1 MFAAIAS
8 ARDQII
14 GVRRSS
20 PAVLTFER
28 LPGQTS
34 RRDVPLPVSQVV
46 YPRVAIAGGVA
57 VCACYAEPGDL
68 LWLANDA
75 GVVRA
80 LDVQVGAGAAIAI
93 RQTPLAPTAVD
104 VAVVLRGGAKW
115 QMLTVDAA
123 TLSVILNWAAVP
135 VPLPDGTT
143 SGGFLEWPDGADEPT
158 WTDPARFSTV
168 GGRRIV
174 YPLRRGDWTIGQDG
188 EGPERVLA
196 YHHPTASWW
205 IAYDGIT
212 QHAPQAAAS
221 LDGSCI
227 VGITTGAGRYVHSR
241 EFVRLTDTDE
251 PAGVVASFALAPKPV
266 RVQVFG
272 GAGFRMNCG
281 PQHDDLS
288 VPHTGVFC
296 TLGPDDVARKLA
308 DARGLGVPLY
318 AYVDGRVYPP
328 EFVPVVDRVE
338 VIPTVQAYPLR
349 PLRSGPMEPLHQ
361 SIESISDTIA
371 ALKQRWS
378 RVAVVMA
385 AYRQIDGTG
394 RNNWP
399 LQHVLDLQGE
409 VWKLVCLY
417 GLTDV
422 LVFHENRANGKDGI
436 ASRPEF
442 RDAERRIKA
451 AAVGRAPAP
460 APKPTPVPVSRFP
473 RARSLSHA

>member
-1 MFAAIAS
+1 MFAALAS

-34 RRDVPLPVSQVV
+34 RRDVPLPVSQLV
-46 YPRVAIAGGVA
+46 YPRPAIAGGVT
-57 VCACYAEPGDL
+57 VCACYAEPGDT

-75 GVVRA
+75 GVVRG

-93 RQTPLAPTAVD
+93 RQTPLATTAVD
-104 VAVVLRGGAKW
+104 VAVVLPGGAKW

-123 TLSVILNWAAVP
+123 TLSVLLTVGAVP
-135 VPLPDGTT
+135 VPLPDGKT
-143 SGGFLEWPDGADEPT
+143 SQGFLDWLDGSDAPVWSDL
-158 WTDPARFSTV
+158 ARVVTV
-168 GGRRIV
+168 GGRRLINAI
-174 YPLRRGDWTIGQDG
+174 RRGDWTIGQDG
-188 EGPERVLA
+188 EGPDRVLA
-196 YHHPTASWW
+196 YHHPTGTWW

-212 QHAPQAAAS
+212 QHAPQAAATS
-221 LDGSCI
+221 DGACI
-227 VGITTGAGRYVHSR
+227 VGITTGAGLYVHSR
-241 EFVRLTDTDE
+241 DFVRLTDTDE

-296 TLGPDDVARKLA
+296 TLGPDDVAMKVA

-328 EFVPVVDRVE
+328 ELVPVVDRVE

-378 RVAVVMA
+378 RVAVVMP

-394 RNNWP
+394 RYNWP

-442 RDAERRIKA
+442 REFERRIKA
-451 AAVGRAPAP
+451 AAVGRAPQ
-460 APKPTPVPVSRFP
+460 PTPVPVPVSRFP

>member
-1 MFAAIAS
+1 MFAALAS

-34 RRDVPLPVSQVV
+34 RRDVPLPVSQLV
-46 YPRVAIAGGVA
+46 YPRPAIAGGVT
-57 VCACYAEPGDL
+57 VCACYAEPGDT

-75 GVVRA
+75 GVVRG

-93 RQTPLAPTAVD
+93 RPAAHPAAVF
-104 VAVVLRGGAKW
+104 VAVVLPGGAKW
-115 QMLTVDAA
+115 QMLVVDAA
-123 TLSVILNWAAVP
+123 TLSVLFTDLAEQ

-143 SGGFLEWPDGADEPT
+143 SGGFLEWLDGAAEPT
-158 WTDPARFSTV
+158 WTDPARFSV
-168 GGRRIV
+168 VAGRSVV
-174 YPLRRGDWTIGQDG
+174 YALRRGDWTIGQDG

-196 YHHPTASWW
+196 YHHPTATWW
-205 IAYDGIT
+205 IAYDGLT

-221 LDGSCI
+221 VDGSCF
-227 VGITTGAGRYVHSR
+227 VGITTGVGLYVHSR
-241 EFVRLTDTDE
+241 DFVRLTDTDE

-288 VPHTGVFC
+288 VPYTGVFC
-296 TLGPDDVARKLA
+296 TLGPDDVAQKVA
-308 DARGLGVPLY
+308 DAGWLGVPLY

-328 EFVPVVDRVE
+328 ELVPVVDGVE

-349 PLRSGPMEPLHQ
+349 PRRPGPMEPIAE

-371 ALKQRWS
+371 ALKTRWS

-394 RNNWP
+394 RYNWP

-442 RDAERRIKA
+442 REFERRIKA
-451 AAVGRAPAP
+451 AAVGRAPQ
-460 APKPTPVPVSRFP
+460 PTPVPVPVSRFP